1 MFRCSEKPRS
11 YHPGEFLGEPALVAI
26 MDERRQHV
34 GCQCLC
40 ERIVAQ
46 SFQEILMV
54 SWYRQTT

>member
-1 MFRCSEKPRS
+1 M
-11 YHPGEFLGEPALVAI
+11 AI